1 MILHDMMENGPNPNS
16 SYKQVN
22 SLVNRRLKLPP
33 IATSYKG
40 DGGNNDRYSN
50 GNSDL
55 ESSQSYN
62 LPHIGLQ
69 NVGRLTDTSSKD
81 LMESTFSFPRVYT
94 VLPPIGKTFV
104 PAASATF
111 VPSAPS
117 SIRNNKRSSRRPRVQ
132 KLQESTQ
139 LENVSKDINVSNS
152 ELHVDNESVIK
163 TSVDGS
169 EKTNS
174 ESILVDKPAER
185 VQPKLAEKCVE
196 NKNLTET
203 SNSDNLKLA
212 SRNKSSETAA
222 GLGSDTIYASISE
235 TVRNDNVHNDNE
247 FDTQVPF
254 PQFCTIP
261 EELRLYADVY
271 PPSPPPNERKAKI
284 MVEKTRQMIAEDNN
298 YRISFFEDGGYRRR
312 NATCAELD
320 ETLKNAVQLLRELF
334 LRKTME
340 ELCMLW

>member
-1 MILHDMMENGPNPNS
+1 MILHDMMESGPNPNS
-16 SYKQVN
+16 SFTQVN

-55 ESSQSYN
+55 ESSQNYN

-69 NVGRLTDTSSKD
+69 NVERLTDMSSED
-81 LMESTFSFPRVYT
+81 LMDSTFSFPRVYT

-104 PAASATF
+104 PAASATI

-117 SIRNNKRSSRRPRVQ
+117 SIRNNKRSSRRPRVK

-139 LENVSKDINVSNS
+139 LENVSKEIKVSNS
-152 ELHVDNESVIK
+152 ESPVVNESVIK
-163 TSVDGS
+163 TSADGS

-174 ESILVDKPAER
+174 ESIPVDKSADS
-185 VQPKLAEKCVE
+185 VQSKLAERYVE
-196 NKNLTET
+196 NKNITET
-203 SNSDNLKLA
+203 SNSDNLKLL
-212 SRNKSSETAA
+212 SRHKSSETPA
-222 GLGSDTIYASISE
+222 GIGSDTIYASIRE
-235 TVRNDNVHNDNE
+235 TVRNENVYNE
-247 FDTQVPF
+247 TEVPF

-271 PPSPPPNERKAKI
+271 PPSPPPNDRKAKI
-284 MVEKTRQMIAEDNN
+284 MVEKTRQMIVEDNN
-298 YRISFFEDGGYRRR
+298 YRISFFEDDGYRRR